1 VKRFIFVFFESFTV
15 VGIVVGFIVIGI
27 GIVESTAVS
36 AAASPVKCVHG
47 GGLGS
52 EEAVDGMSSI
62 VVCSVG
68 WVFGIISIV
77 VRGVVSSIINIS
89 SSASS
94 EISTVDC
101 VGGSCLR
108 RAEGSPI
115 FGFSV
120 VLVFVVVGLVGIIV
134 RDSIGKAS
142 SMLCTS
148 SPVDCSSSC
157 GS

>member
-1 VKRFIFVFFESFTV
+1 VVLSSFTV
-15 VGIVVGFIVIGI
+15 VGIIVVVGVIVIG
-27 GIVESTAVS
+27 VS
-36 AAASPVKCVHG
+36 VGKLSS
-47 GGLGS
+47 LS
-52 EEAVDGMSSI
+52 SGMSSI

-77 VRGVVSSIINIS
+77 VRGVVSSIIKIS

-148 SPVDCSSSC
+148 SPVDCSGSC